1 MKCLA
6 KLASPPVNNYKKK
19 KPNNIYEM
27 PIPSSSFETKMVFSG
42 KMVYI

>member
-1 MKCLA
+1 MKYSA
-6 KLASPPVNNYKKK
+6 KLTSPPVNNYKKE
-19 KPNNIYEM
+19 KPNNIYKM